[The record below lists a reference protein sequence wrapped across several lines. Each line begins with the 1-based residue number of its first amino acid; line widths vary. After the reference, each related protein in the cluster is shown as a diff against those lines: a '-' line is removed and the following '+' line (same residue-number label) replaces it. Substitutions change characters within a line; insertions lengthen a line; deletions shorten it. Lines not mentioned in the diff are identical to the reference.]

1 MDGEGEGRCILVKQ
15 KQSRLLT
22 RGAAQEMHMP
32 NNVVEF
38 NEPAQVQSSRSALD
52 ELLRLGAQ
60 KMLHAAIQNE
70 VEEYI
75 QTHTSVRD
83 ENGRRLVVRNGYL
96 PQRDLQTPV
105 GNVSIRQ
112 PRVEDRRP
120 DHKFLSRLLPPYLRR
135 TPSLEALIPALYLR
149 GISTGD
155 FTEALSS
162 LLGPHAAGLS
172 PANIVRLKEDW
183 AKEFQTWSARD
194 LSGKR
199 YVYWWADGIY
209 FNVRLDD
216 TARPCVLILMGAL
229 ENGAKELIAVVD
241 GERESKLSWQ
251 ALLSDLKT
259 RGLVHG
265 PKLAV
270 GDGALGFWCA
280 LDEEYPGVQ
289 RQRCWVHKTANVLDK
304 LPKKLQPTA
313 KAHLHEMYLSAT
325 RADAQQA
332 YQRFFKLYEDK
343 YPKACECLR
352 RDEAVL
358 FSFYDFPAA
367 HWAHLRTTNPIEST
381 FATVRHRTRQTKG
394 CGSRLAT
401 LSMVFQLARVAERKW
416 RKLNASELIGQVIQG
431 LKFKDGEIAVQQN
444 KAA

>member
-1 MDGEGEGRCILVKQ
+1 
-15 KQSRLLT
+15 
-22 RGAAQEMHMP
+22 MHMP
-32 NNVVEF
+32 NNVVEIKD
-38 NEPAQVQSSRSALD
+38 PAQAESCRSALD

-60 KMLHAAIQNE
+60 QMLHAAIKNE
-70 VEEYI
+70 VQEYI
-75 QTHTSVRD
+75 QTHASLRD
-83 ENGRRLVVRNGYL
+83 DKGRKLVVRNGYL
-96 PQRDLQTPV
+96 PERELQTPV

-112 PRVEDRRP
+112 PRVDDRRP
-120 DHKFLSRLLPPYLRR
+120 DQKFLSRLLPPYLRR

-162 LLGPHAAGLS
+162 LLGSNAAGLS
-172 PANIVRLKEDW
+172 PTNIVRLKEDW
-183 AKEFQTWSARD
+183 AKEFATWSGRD
-194 LSGKR
+194 LGSKR

-229 ENGAKELIAVVD
+229 ENGVKELIAVVD

-251 ALLSDLKT
+251 ALLSDLKK
-259 RGLVHG
+259 RGLAQG
-265 PKLAV
+265 PKVAI

-280 LDEEYPGVQ
+280 LDEEFPGVQ

-304 LPKKLQPTA
+304 LPKKLHLTA
-313 KAHLHEMYLSAT
+313 KAHLHEMYLSPT
-325 RADAQQA
+325 RADAEQSS
-332 YQRFFKLYEDK
+332 QRFFKLFEDK

-352 RDEAVL
+352 RDQAIL
-358 FSFYDFPAA
+358 FTFYDFPAA

-394 CGSRLAT
+394 CGSRIAT
-401 LSMVFQLARVAERKW
+401 LSMVFQLARVAEGKW
-416 RKLNASELIGQVIQG
+416 RKLNGSELISQVIQG
-431 LKFKDGEIAVQQN
+431 IQFKDGELAVQQTQ
-444 KAA
+444 AA